1 MRAPF
6 LQTLFFRGALIQHFG
21 FVHGLLEYKLESLT
35 RRMGLQERYMSM
47 VEKDGLFQKDQTEH
61 ESPVVNCDICQY
73 QCKAKYLAT
82 HQILHHYH
90 TEYSKEL
97 LNFHN
102 RKEVGR
108 KGLTGSCPVY
118 QCKVRCIKTKL
129 LFTVDLISV

>member
-1 MRAPF
+1 
-6 LQTLFFRGALIQHFG
+6 
-21 FVHGLLEYKLESLT
+21 
-35 RRMGLQERYMSM
+35 MGLQERYMSM

-73 QCKAKYLAT
+73 QCKAKYLVT

-118 QCKVRCIKTKL
+118 QCKCEVNCKDNAKL
-129 LFTVDLISV
+129 ALLSIHYEKKH